1 MLPVIVNSFLK
12 DNRENV
18 LEHLHRVQKK
28 FTNLQA
34 QTLLYLFSLSLGTT
48 KNKFEKIQLII
59 C

>member
-18 LEHLHRVQKK
+18 LEHLHRGAEKIY
-28 FTNLQA
+28 NLQA
-34 QTLLYLFSLSLGTT
+34 QTLFYLFSLSLGTT